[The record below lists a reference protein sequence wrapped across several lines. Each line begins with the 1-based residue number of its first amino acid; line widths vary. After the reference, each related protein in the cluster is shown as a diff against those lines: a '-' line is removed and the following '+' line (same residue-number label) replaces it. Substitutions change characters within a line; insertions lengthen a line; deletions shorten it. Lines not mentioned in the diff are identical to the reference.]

1 MIDRTPAYPVNEND
15 SDRAGLFTPQ
25 LGMTIRDRLVMAAM
39 QGDLSCG
46 SKGYPLVLEPH
57 ALPEIAQRWYRI
69 ADAVMAARNIEPKKE
84 SA

>member
-1 MIDRTPAYPVNEND
+1 MIDRTPAYPVNELT
-15 SDRAGLFTPQ
+15 APVAFVTAQ
-25 LGMTIRDRLVMAAM
+25 HLGMTMRDRLVMAAM

-84 SA
+84 GL